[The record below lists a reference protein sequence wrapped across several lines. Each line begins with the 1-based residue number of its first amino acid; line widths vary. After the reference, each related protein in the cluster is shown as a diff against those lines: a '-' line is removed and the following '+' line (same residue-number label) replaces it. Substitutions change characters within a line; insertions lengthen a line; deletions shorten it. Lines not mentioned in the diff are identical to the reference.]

1 MERIAIVDDSKDQ
14 RETYKKLLSLF
25 LRRKNS
31 FLEVIDVF
39 PFKDYNDYYPWIVDE
54 NIVALIFDEKLYN
67 DSTNGFDPVDY
78 NGSFLVE
85 KIRQRFKDIPIF
97 TLTNFPD
104 DEDLQ
109 RNFSQYEY
117 ILSKSDFTE
126 KHVDII
132 LRASQRYLAENQ
144 QQLSEYD
151 ILTRKIASG
160 KAEENDISRL
170 NALQVKLQIPF
181 CADLNDREDWLKEYE
196 SQITSL
202 EQIKIKLENKIKNP

>member
-25 LRRKNS
+25 LKGKNS
-31 FLEVIDVF
+31 FLEVIDIF
-39 PFKDYNDYYPWIVDE
+39 PFKEITDYYSWIVDE

-67 DSTNGFDPVDY
+67 DSTNGMDPVDY

-97 TLTNFPD
+97 TLTNYPD

-160 KAEENDISRL
+160 NAEENDITRL

-181 CADLNDREDWLKEYE
+181 CVDLNDREDWLKEYE
-196 SQITSL
+196 TQITSL
-202 EQIKIKLENKIKNP
+202 EQIKMTLESKIKNQ